1 MGWTFTQKTRGAL
14 VAELLG
20 DRHHKTLAHGLV
32 GNSLWCV
39 KTYQREGQERRYIA
53 LFLLDRGSWGP
64 GGWGYKDLCESMHP
78 YYYNCP
84 LHFLALAPVA
94 NEAWRAKVYEFHGQS
109 PDQVDAFA
117 EIEGNRTFERVAS

>member
-1 MGWTFTQKTRGAL
+1 MGWTFTRGATK
-14 VAELLG
+14 AEVIAQLLG
-20 DRHHKTLAHGLV
+20 ERHHKTMAHAVV

-39 KTYQREGQERRYIA
+39 KAYQREGKERRYIA
-53 LFLLDRGSWGP
+53 LFLLDQCG

-94 NEAWRAKVYEFHGQS
+94 NDAWRAKVYEFHGACAGQGEM
-109 PDQVDAFA
+109 FA
-117 EIEGNRTFERVAS
+117 AEVAS